1 MKKKALIVTFKGGLG
16 NQMFQ
21 YALYKKLESMGRNVI
36 ADLSWFK
43 QYNKEFLLTRVFPR
57 AVLKSEEAKE
67 AIEGYKEAEANRG
80 VICKKIHKVY
90 PLGRYYM
97 YEKEDTVFQ
106 PEVLKYKRGVLDGYW
121 QTSKYWNDI
130 RDVIKHDFSFLEVQD
145 ENVLNLIDIIESSNT
160 VSVHIRRGDYLLPE
174 NQALFGNICTLEYYQ
189 KAIAYMRN
197 KFSNIKIMFFTND
210 PEWVKEQF
218 KLENAVYA
226 NDYINSEMPDWYDM
240 YLMSKCNHHIIA
252 NSTFSWWG
260 AYLNSKKD
268 KTVIAPSKWL
278 NGNRIEE
285 IYEDNW
291 IKI

>member
-1 MKKKALIVTFKGGLG
+1 
-16 NQMFQ
+16 
-21 YALYKKLESMGRNVI
+21 MGRNVI

-145 ENVLNLIDIIESSNT
+145 ENVLNLIEIIESSNT

-189 KAIAYMRN
+189 KAIAYMKN

>member
-145 ENVLNLIDIIESSNT
+145 ENVLNLIEIIESSNT

-189 KAIAYMRN
+189 KAIAYMKN

>member
-57 AVLKSEEAKE
+57 AVLKSEEGKE

-130 RDVIKHDFSFLEVQD
+130 RDLIKHDFSFFEVQD
-145 ENVLNLIDIIESSNT
+145 ENVLNLIEIIESSNT

-189 KAIAYMRN
+189 KAIAYMKN

-268 KTVIAPSKWL
+268 KIVIAPSKWL